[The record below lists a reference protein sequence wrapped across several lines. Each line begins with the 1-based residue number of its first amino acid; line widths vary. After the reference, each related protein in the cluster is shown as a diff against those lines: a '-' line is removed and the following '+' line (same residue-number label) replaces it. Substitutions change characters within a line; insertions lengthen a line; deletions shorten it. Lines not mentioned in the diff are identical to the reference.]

1 MCEDESTYHFARLRR
16 CGKKLTFSSAAPRFC
31 GRGEVIFATILR
43 KQFPSDREGG
53 AGPRRQ
59 ATNGGPHLW
68 HRSDGKLEVTA
79 RAECWRR
86 GKKRKNGW
94 RSAVSASA
102 AKRRGEKRGLPRRSP
117 ILVLLSSKQA

>member
-31 GRGEVIFATILR
+31 GRGKVIFATILR

-59 ATNGGPHLW
+59 ATYGGPHLW
-68 HRSDGKLEVTA
+68 HRSDGKLEVTV
-79 RAECWRR
+79 RAQSVGDEEKKKEWVEKR
-86 GKKRKNGW
+86 GKKEGCNTKT
-94 RSAVSASA
+94 SQ
-102 AKRRGEKRGLPRRSP
+102 E
-117 ILVLLSSKQA
+117 